1 MRSLPP
7 NPLLYRRLSLKRA
20 FALVGIVALSGCA
33 KFPDA
38 GATGNFVRVIF
49 DIQYAGEI
57 NPNYIYDVAL
67 RATPDLNPTPQTA
80 PVPVITD
87 NTANGRV
94 AGSPTHFVEF
104 SGNNTEPFI
113 LYRFATQNEIPNTSD
128 PTNPINLKVFAQ
140 STRGR
145 IINYI
150 APTTSSKVLHF
161 ELFMNLVADD
171 DAAARLLNTL
181 QVNLLTMNRLA
192 STGGGGTRSIDA
204 LGDTRTSDLNQYLAV
219 DLRANR
225 TYRNS
230 DSLLEPAG
238 DTLPLGQTS
247 DPALDI
253 VGYTIEVQR
262 P

>member
-1 MRSLPP
+1 MRKPA
-7 NPLLYRRLSLKRA
+7 LLA
-20 FALVGIVALSGCA
+20 GVALAMGGCA
-33 KFPDA
+33 KFPTN
-38 GATGNFVRVIF
+38 ATGSFVRVIF

-57 NPNYIYDVAL
+57 NPNYIYDVAI
-67 RATPDLNPTPQTA
+67 RATPDINPEPQFA
-80 PVPVITD
+80 PLPVVSD
-87 NTANGRV
+87 NSANGRV
-94 AGSPTHFVEF
+94 AGSPTHFVEY
-104 SGNNTEPFI
+104 SGVNTEPFI
-113 LYRFATQNEIPNTSD
+113 LYRFATQSEVPNASD
-128 PTNPINLKVFAQ
+128 PTNPVNLQVYAQ

-145 IINYI
+145 IINFDQPS
-150 APTTSSKVLHF
+150 ATRKVLHF
-161 ELFMNLVADD
+161 ELFMNLLAND

-192 STGGGGTRSIDA
+192 SSQGSGTRSIDA
-204 LGDTRTSDLNQYLAV
+204 LGDTRSSQLNQYLAV

-230 DSLLEPAG
+230 ESLLEPTG

-253 VGYTIEVQR
+253 IGYTIEVQR